1 MHLSFNF
8 HDIVALE
15 IDADEAS
22 AAFFQA
28 EYRPYA
34 GDAGS
39 AGTPRVRLTV
49 RRGTPHT
56 APAHWTRWTHKILAR
71 WAYHIRLSEKE
82 VVIEAVGNR
91 WAIPMVHHMLV
102 HPSLRYLAASRGVL
116 MLHAGAVAFNGR
128 SLVLTGHGGVGKTT
142 TVSALLAGG
151 GAGLALHADDY
162 VFVTPQ
168 GETFSYLTRAH
179 LYQPLLSWV
188 PALRQRLTREER
200 LRLRVLGAVRRWS
213 REGIKWPVRMAQDRL
228 WPEVPHARQARLAA
242 VVWLARGQGPRATL
256 APFAPTAQDRQGL
269 LAMNFYEARHFA
281 ALLEAQGGG
290 AEAEIAAWQAR
301 EGALLEQLLERVPS
315 YRLALPHGGRDLSFL
330 PALKR
335 LAEV

>member
-1 MHLSFNF
+1 MRLSFNF

-28 EYRPYA
+28 EYRPYLGA
-34 GDAGS
+34 S
-39 AGTPRVRLTV
+39 SLPGTPRVRLMV
-49 RRGTPHT
+49 QRGAPRT
-56 APAHWTRWTHKILAR
+56 APAPWTRWTHKFLAR
-71 WAYHIRLSEKE
+71 WAYRIRLGEDE
-82 VVIEAVGNR
+82 VLIEAVGNR

-102 HPSLRYLAASRGVL
+102 HPSLRYLAAYRGVL

-128 SLVLTGHGGVGKTT
+128 SLLFTGHGGIGKTT
-142 TVSALLAGG
+142 TVSALLADD

-188 PALRQRLTREER
+188 PALRQRLTTEER
-200 LRLRVLGAVRRWS
+200 LRLRVLGAIRRWS
-213 REGIKWPVRMAQDRL
+213 RDRIKWPVRLAQDRL
-228 WPEVPHARQARLAA
+228 WPKVPHARQAHLAA

-256 APFAPTAQDRQGL
+256 APFTPTLQDRQDL
-269 LAMNFYEARHFA
+269 LAMNFYEARHFI
-281 ALLEAQGGG
+281 ALLEAQESK
-290 AEAEIAAWQAR
+290 AEADIAAWR
-301 EGALLEQLLERVPS
+301 EREAALLKQLLDGAPS
-315 YRLALPHGGRDLSFL
+315 YRLALPREGRDLSFL
-330 PALKR
+330 PALKQ
-335 LAEV
+335 LVSP